1 MDAVKELADAGGDG
15 GAGAGPARAG
25 AGRAGGRALRGDGGG
40 GQPGSSSSSDGVEGG
55 AARDYLEEP
64 RHLATRRRRKFGFGF
79 APDSR
84 GKLKA
89 ALKQFG
95 NDKLVEAGL
104 LIAPEDEQ
112 ASPTTASA
120 AG

>member
-1 MDAVKELADAGGDG
+1 MEAAA
-15 GAGAGPARAG
+15 
-25 AGRAGGRALRGDGGG
+25 ALVRR
-40 GQPGSSSSSDGVEGG
+40 
-55 AARDYLEEP
+55 AARRHRGRRGARLSRGARHQP
-64 RHLATRRRRKFGFGF
+64 RRRRRKFGFGF

-112 ASPTTASA
+112 ASPMTASA